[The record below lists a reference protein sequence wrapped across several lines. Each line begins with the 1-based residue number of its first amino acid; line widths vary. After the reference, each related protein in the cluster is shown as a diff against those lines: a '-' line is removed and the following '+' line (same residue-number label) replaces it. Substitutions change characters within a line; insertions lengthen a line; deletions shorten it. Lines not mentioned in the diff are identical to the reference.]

1 MIRAG
6 RDPMEERNQRRGEPM
21 LGDLA
26 SAYMESEAEGKK
38 RPHTVRD
45 DKRMVEKIIRP
56 KLGGHRLKAIGK
68 RDVEALHGSLKSTP
82 YQANRVLALLSAM
95 FNFAI

>member
-1 MIRAG
+1 MIHDENNP
-6 RDPMEERNQRRGEPM
+6 RDPMEERNQSRGEPT

-26 SAYMESEAEGKK
+26 TAYMDSEAEGKK

-56 KLGGHRLKAIGK
+56 ALGSHRLKAIGR
-68 RDVEALHGSLKSTP
+68 RDIEALH
-82 YQANRVLALLSAM
+82 
-95 FNFAI
+95 